1 MEDGIQNSSFL
12 EPADIKLSPAGLSFL
27 ASAAKW
33 ANFLAIVCFIFI
45 GISAITMI
53 SLIFGASALS
63 LGQGEY
69 VTAGTLSTF
78 GVLYLLLL
86 AFSCLPIYYLYTF
99 GSKARKAIEHRD
111 SIQLELC
118 LDALKKHYKFIGI
131 IVIITIGFNLMGLL
145 LGIIYGISDAIAGL

>member
-1 MEDGIQNSSFL
+1 MEVGIQNSSFQ
-12 EPADIKLSPAGLSFL
+12 EPADIKMSPAGLSFL

-45 GISAITMI
+45 GISAVTMI

-69 VTAGTLSTF
+69 VSAGTISTF

-86 AFSCLPIYYLYTF
+86 TFSCLPVYFLYNF
-99 GSKARKAIEHRD
+99 GSKAKKAVENRD

-118 LDALKKHYKFIGI
+118 LEALKKHYKFIGI
-131 IVIITIGFNLMGLL
+131 IAIITIGFNFLGLVVGVI
-145 LGIIYGISDAIAGL
+145 LGIHDAIAGV

>member
-1 MEDGIQNSSFL
+1 MEDGIQNSSFQ

-63 LGQGEY
+63 LGQGEF

-86 AFSCLPIYYLYTF
+86 AFSCLPIFYLYNF
-99 GSKARKAIEHRD
+99 GSKAKKAIENRD

-118 LDALKKHYKFIGI
+118 FDALKKHYKFIGI
-131 IVIITIGFNLMGLL
+131 IVIITIGFNLLGLI
-145 LGIIYGISDAIAGL
+145 LGVVLGISDAIAGI

>member
-1 MEDGIQNSSFL
+1 MEVGIQNSSFQ

-69 VTAGTLSTF
+69 VSAGTISTF

-86 AFSCLPIYYLYTF
+86 AFSCLPIYFLYNF
-99 GSKARKAIEHRD
+99 GSKAKKAVENRD

-118 LDALKKHYKFIGI
+118 LEALKKHYKFIGI
-131 IVIITIGFNLMGLL
+131 IAIITIGFNFLGLL
-145 LGIIYGISDAIAGL
+145 VGVILGISDAIAAV